1 MAGPVPAFFFGVRLR
16 TGLAMSDTFEF
27 TVTISAAEW
36 SETQRRLRFV
46 EAALIQTLRG
56 QRLLKEWFGAAEL
69 AAYGLPGLPGTKQG
83 LLRRAHAE
91 NWRNRAMYGSGG
103 ARYEF
108 HFSSLPRRAFEE
120 LLERIVATAPDGGEL
135 RHVGQV
141 PAIPDRPMAVALPS
155 ALNATPQWLLPLL
168 RVVKG
173 RDTEDVE
180 EVRRQLAVRLPAGV
194 PAPSADEIRDA
205 LRQFGYA
212 S

>member
-1 MAGPVPAFFFGVRLR
+1 MNESF
-16 TGLAMSDTFEF
+16 DF

-56 QRLLKEWFGAAEL
+56 QRVLKEWFTAAEL
-69 AAYGLPGLPGTKQG
+69 AAFGLPGLPGTKQG

-91 NWRNRAMYGSGG
+91 DWRSRAMYGTGG

-120 LLERIVATAPDGGEL
+120 LLERIVATMPAGAALPPSA
-135 RHVGQV
+135 QV
-141 PAIPDRPMAVALPS
+141 PSVPERPMAVSLPS
-155 ALNATPQWLLPLL
+155 AVNATPQWLLPLL

-173 RDTEDVE
+173 RDADDME
-180 EVRRQLAVRLPAGV
+180 EVRRQLAARLPAGV
-194 PAPSADEIRDA
+194 IAPSADEIREA

>member
-1 MAGPVPAFFFGVRLR
+1 MNESFDF
-16 TGLAMSDTFEF
+16 S
-27 TVTISAAEW
+27 VTISAAEW

-56 QRLLKEWFGAAEL
+56 QRILKEWFTAAEL
-69 AAYGLPGLPGTKQG
+69 AAFGLPGLPGTKQG

-91 NWRNRAMYGSGG
+91 GWRARAMYGSGG

-120 LLERIVATAPDGGEL
+120 LLERIVATMPASAALPPSAS
-135 RHVGQV
+135 V
-141 PAIPDRPMAVALPS
+141 PSIPERPMAVSLPS
-155 ALNATPQWLLPLL
+155 AVNATPQWLLPLL
-168 RVVKG
+168 RVIKA
-173 RDTEDVE
+173 DP
-180 EVRRQLAVRLPAGV
+180 LADAEALRARVSARLPPGI
-194 PAPSADEIRDA
+194 APPTSAEIYEA